1 MITHHFDVE
10 PKQPCQLPSV
20 QLLHA
25 SIHHSS
31 PTARCDLHSH
41 IFTELL
47 YVLQGSCWLDVEGQ
61 RVDLATGDLLI
72 LNPQCA
78 HHGVQPLQEPFSML
92 CIDLCCACCV
102 GGQPSGYLV
111 LDARTITPLEP
122 YLHLFFQELQQQNE
136 CFDTACR
143 QLASLIFVQLNRLCP
158 LTQTSFS
165 ANRKSALECA
175 RVRQYIDEHFAQTIT
190 LDQLAR
196 YAGLNKY
203 YLVHVFNREMG
214 CSPISYLI
222 ERRISESKRLLA
234 STRIP
239 VQQIS
244 RQLGFSSPSYFSQSF
259 RRATGFS
266 PAEFRRQAQDA
277 GSEPTE

>member
-25 SIHHSS
+25 SIHHGS

-47 YVLQGSCWLDVEGQ
+47 YVLQGSCWLDVDGQ
-61 RVDLATGDLLI
+61 RVELSAGDLLV
-72 LNPQCA
+72 LNPQCP
-78 HHGVQPLQEPFSML
+78 HHGVQPVCNPFSML

-102 GGQPSGYLV
+102 GGQPAGHLV
-111 LDARTITPLEP
+111 FPGQTIQALEP
-122 YLHLFFQELQQQNE
+122 CLRLFFQELQQQDE
-136 CFDTACR
+136 CFDEACR
-143 QLASLIFVQLNRLCP
+143 QLAGLIFLHLNPLCP
-158 LTQTSFS
+158 LTQAGVPSS
-165 ANRKSALECA
+165 RKSSLECA

-234 STRIP
+234 ATRIP

-266 PAEFRRQAQDA
+266 PAEFRRQTQHA
-277 GSEPTE
+277 GSQPTE

>member
-1 MITHHFDVE
+1 M
-10 PKQPCQLPSV
+10 L
-20 QLLHA
+20 
-25 SIHHSS
+25 SS
-31 PTARCDLHSH
+31 
-41 IFTELL
+41 
-47 YVLQGSCWLDVEGQ
+47 
-61 RVDLATGDLLI
+61 
-72 LNPQCA
+72 
-78 HHGVQPLQEPFSML
+78 
-92 CIDLCCACCV
+92 
-102 GGQPSGYLV
+102 
-111 LDARTITPLEP
+111 RTIQPLEP
-122 YLHLFFQELQQQNE
+122 YLRLFFQELQQHSDS
-136 CFDTACR
+136 FDEVCR
-143 QLASLIFVQLNRLCP
+143 QLAGLILLQLNRVCP
-158 LTQTSFS
+158 LSQASIPS
-165 ANRKSALECA
+165 SRKSALECA
-175 RVRQYIDEHFAQTIT
+175 RVRQYIDEHFAQPIT

-234 STRIP
+234 ATRIP

-266 PAEFRRQAQDA
+266 PAEFRRQARDA